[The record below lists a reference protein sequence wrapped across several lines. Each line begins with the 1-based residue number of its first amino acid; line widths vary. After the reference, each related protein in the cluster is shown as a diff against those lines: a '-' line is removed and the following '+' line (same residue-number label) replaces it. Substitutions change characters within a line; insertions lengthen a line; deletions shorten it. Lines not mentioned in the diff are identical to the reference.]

1 MFSALRV
8 LKSKDAIIYVALKMK
23 FPSSLGIVS
32 YKKKK
37 KGLCISGISYK
48 IIIIIIFS

>member
-23 FPSSLGIVS
+23 FPSSLGIVN
-32 YKKKK
+32 YKKKR
-37 KGLCISGISYK
+37 LVHFRN
-48 IIIIIIFS
+48 IIYDNNNNNI

>member
-37 KGLCISGISYK
+37 KACAFQEYHIR
-48 IIIIIIFS
+48 

>member
-32 YKKKK
+32 YKK
-37 KGLCISGISYK
+37 GLCISGLSYK